1 MKLNWS
7 RNRLLS
13 ALGMSAWLVCQ
24 ALPAE
29 EKTDPQ
35 EQIRQL
41 QEMVRQQGER
51 LAALEAM
58 LASQQQAMT
67 TLAQQQATVAAAVQS
82 RPEAKG
88 VLPVVLGKG
97 TDQLRLTGDFRL
109 RYEAQS
115 REGSGVSGKERDRF
129 LPRLRVGLVWTSSDW
144 EVGAGVAT
152 GGIGATGTNDTWG
165 DTSPFQT
172 DDLRLDY
179 AYAHRKWGDFGLVIG
194 QQKNPFLGT
203 LAVWDSDVR
212 PTGIT
217 GQYQAGPWFVTAGA
231 YNVRHYGWDE
241 GNANLGAIQTGLQG
255 THGNLSGKIA
265 FAWYQFNHATID
277 PNNATT
283 KSNQPTLAVAN
294 DDYDLTLGSVYAE
307 GSYKGDG
314 WKGTLY
320 GEYTR
325 NFAADGTVG
334 QVKNCVPGD
343 NDTAWVLGASLAIRK
358 VGFDYAYAHIEADS
372 VYGQINDATFGGPLG
387 TTDVEGHV
395 FGVSYALTD
404 RLKLTAQAYLMDP
417 IERTDRKD
425 GRVFLADATWK
436 F

>member
-1 MKLNWS
+1 MKLNRFRS
-7 RNRLLS
+7 RLLS
-13 ALGMSAWLVCQ
+13 ALGILAWLACQ

-29 EKTDPQ
+29 EKTDSQ

-51 LAALEAM
+51 LAALETV
-58 LASQQQAMT
+58 LASQQQAMAA
-67 TLAQQQATVAAAVQS
+67 LVQQQATVVAAVQAK
-82 RPEAKG
+82 PEAKG
-88 VLPVVLGKG
+88 ILPVVSLGKG

-115 REGSGVSGKERDRF
+115 REVNGAENTRDRF

-152 GGIGATGTNDTWG
+152 GGSAGTSTNDTWG
-165 DTSPFQT
+165 DTGPFQS

-179 AYAHRKWGDFGLVIG
+179 AYARRKWGDFGLTIG
-194 QQKNPFLGT
+194 QQRNPFLGT
-203 LAVWDSDVR
+203 WVVWDGDIR
-212 PTGIT
+212 PTGVT
-217 GQYQAGPWFVTAGA
+217 GQYQHGPWFLTAGA

-241 GNANLGAIQTGLQG
+241 DNANLGAIQTGLQG
-255 THGNLSGKIA
+255 TRGNLSGKIA
-265 FAWYQFNHATID
+265 FAWYQFDHATID
-277 PNNATT
+277 SIKTPPPPAPSTT
-283 KSNQPTLAVAN
+283 
-294 DDYDLTLGSVYAE
+294 DYDNYKLSIGSVYAE
-307 GSYKGDG
+307 ASYQGEG
-314 WKGTLY
+314 WKGTLF

-334 QVKNCVPGD
+334 QVAGCVPED
-343 NDTAWVLGASLAIRK
+343 NDAAWALGALLTIRK
-358 VGFDYAYAHIEADS
+358 LGFDYTYVHIEADS
-372 VYGQINDATFGGPLG
+372 VYAQINDTTFGSPLG

-395 FGVSYALTD
+395 FGISYALTE
-404 RLKLTAQAYLMDP
+404 RLKLTAQAHLVDP
-417 IERTDRKD
+417 IERTNRKD